1 MKRLFALL
9 LVLAMLLGVLCAC
22 GGQGQGGPAGDD
34 PTPGGSTPDDPT
46 PDGPTPDDPTPDGPT
61 PDGPGGEE
69 PEPEPIPVTYV
80 QTYPYFDEDGALHI
94 RYQDT
99 YTFENRIS
107 SVEDVVI
114 TSTVCGSEEK
124 DARLLDVDM
133 YTIRALA
140 CGSATI
146 QFRKESLKVFVDPS
160 PINLLFVTGQSNAS
174 ADWSFYGDTPE
185 AKETAPTYAKYFIR
199 TAPTMAYFTWT
210 GQGLSIS
217 GSDVAAKYVPKT
229 LNWDEIKRQEFYG
242 CNPTVFAQEATS
254 FGNAG
259 WSAAL
264 AHEWVEQTGERVWIV
279 NASHGGHAIAEFLP
293 SADGTPVDN
302 DYYQALSVF
311 RLALETVT
319 NEVKAGHFTLNHMAY
334 YWFQGESDRR
344 YDDTYYVEQFAK
356 VHTALQE
363 DVVYRNGDEEKRLE
377 YCGIMTLRSCNDNS
391 GNSNAELYMNGPRL
405 AQYFMGGKREGVF
418 SNVFIASKVTELWV
432 GGDENVEN
440 YFLDTYGS
448 AEAFYEIF
456 GYDMPTTM
464 YEVHPNIH
472 YLMKGHNEMGMDA
485 ARNSLRIIN
494 ATQPDKNYR
503 LSYGEEE
510 KTSVSLLSQDGFTPL
525 PGVLR
530 MDVRQGICIYPAVTP
545 TYAICRGVEL
555 VSETEGYTFAG
566 YTLQATGETLPGT
579 VTFSLYLNGKRYETY
594 EYGVEAA
601 SCFSK
606 NFPLYEKDA
615 EGNYIL
621 LSHGEPWRCGYLSYA
636 NGVFHP
642 FSRIEE
648 HGWLY
653 NGSVLWGNG
662 SQGAFWVTD
671 SMKVGLSSN
680 AASASAIAYTA
691 QADGTISVSADT
703 FMPNL
708 NDVYLAIA
716 VNGQMVW
723 PVEGGS
729 LTAKSEWYR
738 ARRGTD
744 DTNTLNFAWAS
755 LAIPVAEGD
764 TVTFLLAAAD
774 GAGQTILHPA
784 VCYRPE

>member
-1 MKRLFALL
+1 MKRILSLL
-9 LVLAMLLGVLCAC
+9 LILCLGLGMLTAC
-22 GGQGQGGPAGDD
+22 GPAGSLED
-34 PTPGGSTPDDPT
+34 PDDSNTPNPPNEPNEPEN
-46 PDGPTPDDPTPDGPT
+46 PDGPD
-61 PDGPGGEE
+61 E
-69 PEPEPIPVTYV
+69 PEPPVEVTYV
-80 QTYPYFDEDGALHI
+80 QTYPYTDEEGALHI

-99 YTFENRIS
+99 YTFENRIQ
-107 SVEDVVI
+107 SVTDEAI
-114 TSTVCGSEEK
+114 TSTVCGSEES
-124 DARLLDVDM
+124 DAAVIEWDM
-133 YTIRALA
+133 NTVRAVG
-140 CGSATI
+140 CGSVTI
-146 QFRKESLKVFVDPS
+146 NFRKESLRLIVDPS

-185 AKETAPTYAKYFIR
+185 AKETGPTYAKYYIR

-217 GSDVAAKYVPKT
+217 GSNVAEKYIPSS
-229 LNWDEIKRQEFYG
+229 LNWEEIKGQDFYG
-242 CNPTVFAQEATS
+242 CNPTVFAQENSS
-254 FGNAG
+254 FGQAG

-293 SADGTPVDN
+293 SEDGTPIDN

-311 RLALETVT
+311 QLALETVT

-344 YDDTYYVEQFAK
+344 YDDAYYLEQFAK
-356 VHTALQE
+356 VHAGLQK
-363 DVVYRNGDEEKRLE
+363 DVVYRNGEETKTLE

-391 GNSNAELYMNGPRL
+391 GNSNAELYMIGPRL
-405 AQYFMGGKREGVF
+405 AQYYMGGETEGIF
-418 SNVFIASKVTELWV
+418 SNVFIASKVTEKWV

-494 ATQPDKNYR
+494 ATQPDRNYR

-510 KTSVSLLSQDGFTPL
+510 QTTVVLLSQDGVTPL
-525 PGVLR
+525 GDTVM
-530 MDVRQGICIYPAVTP
+530 MDTNKGICVYPAVTP
-545 TYAICRGVEL
+545 TYAICRGVKL
-555 VSETEGYTFAG
+555 VSETEGYVFEG
-566 YTLQATGETLPGT
+566 YTLKTTGENAPAT
-579 VTFSLYLNGKRYETY
+579 VTFSLYLGGKKHETY
-594 EYGVEAA
+594 TMQVVIA
-601 SCFSK
+601 SRFSQ
-606 NFPLYEKDA
+606 NFPTYQKTGD
-615 EGNYIL
+615 NYTL
-621 LSHGEPWRCGYLSYA
+621 LSHSDAWRSGYLTYA
-636 NGVFHP
+636 TGVFHP
-642 FSRIEE
+642 FSQIET
-648 HGWLY
+648 HGWMY
-653 NGSVLWGNG
+653 NGSVLWGGG

-680 AASASAIAYTA
+680 PASCSAIEYKA
-691 QADGTISVSADT
+691 QRDGTLAVSVDT
-703 FMPNL
+703 FFPNL

-716 VNGQMVW
+716 VNGEMVW
-723 PVEGGS
+723 PTEGGS

-738 ARRGTD
+738 ARKTSD
-744 DTNTLNFAWAS
+744 DTSTIQEAWQELL
-755 LAIPVAEGD
+755 LAVSEGD
-764 TVTFLLAAAD
+764 SVTFLLASVD
-774 GAGQTILHPA
+774 GAGQTILHP
-784 VCYRPE
+784 VVYYKNEE